1 MRRTVTGVFKSLTQ
15 AERAID
21 EIETQGYA
29 NNQISVVL
37 KKTSEYAGENYTGE
51 SLIDPSA
58 GSLHDF
64 NSILVQADTIDLPVV
79 GAVSAG
85 GPLAGALVQGD
96 KSLAESLTY
105 YGISGEYAAQLENFV
120 NEGFFLTVIETNN
133 SKASEVSNL
142 LNKFGAHMVQKWS
155 KTIDK
160 PLRPWN

>member
-1 MRRTVTGVFKSLTQ
+1 MRRTITGVFRSVTQ

-21 EIETQGYA
+21 EIELQGYA

-37 KKTSEYAGENYTGE
+37 KKTSEHGENHTGE
-51 SLIDPSA
+51 SLIDPTA

-64 NSILVQADTIDLPVV
+64 NSVLVQADTIDLPEV
-79 GAVSAG
+79 GTVSAG

-105 YGISGEYAAQLENFV
+105 YGVSGEYAAQLENFV
-120 NEGFFLTVIETNN
+120 SDGFFLTVIETNN